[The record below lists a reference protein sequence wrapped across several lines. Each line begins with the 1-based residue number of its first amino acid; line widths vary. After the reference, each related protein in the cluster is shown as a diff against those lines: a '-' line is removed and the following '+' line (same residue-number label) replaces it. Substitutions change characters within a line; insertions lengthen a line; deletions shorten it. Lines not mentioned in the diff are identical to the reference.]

1 MVMVKLSRIA
11 PELPVSDLKQSVK
24 YYQQKLGFRVAVEMP
39 GGNYAILERDDIA
52 IHLFQDDPQRS
63 SPVAIHI
70 FTEDL
75 EALHTELK
83 SRGARISQEILRKP
97 WGNRDFR
104 VSDVS
109 GNEIKFTEPLSSA
122 D

>member
-1 MVMVKLSRIA
+1 MVKLSRVA
-11 PELPVSDLKQSVK
+11 PELPVSNLEESVK
-24 YYQQKLGFRVAVEMP
+24 YYERKLGFRLAMEMP
-39 GGNYAILERDDIA
+39 GGNYAIVERDDIA
-52 IHLFQDDPQRS
+52 IHLFQDDAQRS
-63 SPVAIHI
+63 SPVGIHI

-97 WGNRDFR
+97 WGTRDFR
-104 VSDVS
+104 VSDDF

-122 D
+122 E